1 MLDNAQIAKEAMS
14 QITQFIEKKLIIQI
28 RYMAK
33 KKSSVYNPY
42 ATSLRVGDL
51 WPDVERI
58 IVEYHAVHPSAF
70 GLFENKDTA
79 TYTADRQA
87 VVQLRCPTNDC
98 TMGYLD
104 ISGDISSMVTHKVSS
119 RSFEKQC
126 PGREAEDHPEQA
138 CMTTYTYKISIEY
151 CDG

>member
-1 MLDNAQIAKEAMS
+1 
-14 QITQFIEKKLIIQI
+14 
-28 RYMAK
+28 MARK
-33 KKSSVYNPY
+33 NSLVYNPY
-42 ATSLRVGDL
+42 ATSLRVEDL
-51 WPDVERI
+51 WPGVERI
-58 IVEYHAVHPSAF
+58 IVEYYAVHPSAF
-70 GLFENKDTA
+70 GLIEKKGTA

-87 VVQLRCPTNDC
+87 VVLLRCPTNDC

-119 RSFEKQC
+119 RSFEKPC

-138 CMTTYTYKISIEY
+138 CMTTYTYRISIAY